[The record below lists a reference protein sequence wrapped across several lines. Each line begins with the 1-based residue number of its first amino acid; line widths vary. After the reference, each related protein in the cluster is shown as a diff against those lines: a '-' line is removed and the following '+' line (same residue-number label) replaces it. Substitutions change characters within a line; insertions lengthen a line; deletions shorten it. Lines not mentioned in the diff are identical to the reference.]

1 MAKSKAVK
9 DMDVVEAEIEK
20 LIPEG
25 YDNRDDI
32 IEVLVDQVKY
42 PDLFNVAKVKPSFV
56 LNNNPLLSAIEK
68 VVGVEDAYGI
78 YSKVREWKT
87 WAPSEVLK
95 GILQEKFSQDAADSA
110 IYGRAGKISASDYGA
125 PNGPVLGG
133 WESDENQ

>member
-1 MAKSKAVK
+1 MAKSKDNLAEVK
-9 DMDVVEAEIEK
+9 TEIEK

-56 LNNNPLLSAIEK
+56 LNNNPLLRAIEK
-68 VVGVEDAYGI
+68 VVGMDDAYGI

-87 WAPSEVLK
+87 WAPGAVLN

>member
-1 MAKSKAVK
+1 MAKSK

-42 PDLFNVAKVKPSFV
+42 PDLFSDGIAKVKPSFV
-56 LNNNPLLSAIEK
+56 LNNNPLLRVIEK
-68 VVGVEDAYGI
+68 VVGMDDAYGI

-110 IYGRAGKISASDYGA
+110 IYGRVGTISASDYGA